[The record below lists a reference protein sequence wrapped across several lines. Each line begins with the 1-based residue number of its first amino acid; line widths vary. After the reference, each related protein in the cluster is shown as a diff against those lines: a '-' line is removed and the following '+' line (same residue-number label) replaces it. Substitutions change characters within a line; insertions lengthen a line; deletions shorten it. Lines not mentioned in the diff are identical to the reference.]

1 MRVLFTTQ
9 PGIGHLHPLLP
20 LARGMAQQG
29 HTVAFACARSFVP
42 EVGRAGCGAFPV
54 GRDWLTIELEQAFP
68 EIREV
73 PPGPTRYAWVRAN
86 VFAGATARHAVP
98 DLLALSRVWP
108 PDLIVRD
115 AAEYGGCLAAELL
128 GIPHAVVRT
137 DSGSSSYPGRYLVS
151 KQLDVARTHF
161 GLAPDP
167 EVAMPFRFLHL
178 SFATG
183 LDDPA
188 ELTAPTHHRLRPVGT
203 VLAPEE
209 GEEGER
215 TLAWLRRV
223 PKRSTVYA
231 TLGAV
236 YNNMVEV
243 FTAILRSLRE
253 EPLNLILTV
262 GRNQD
267 PAQFGCQP
275 VHVHIERFVP
285 QALLLPRCDL
295 VVTHGGFGTV
305 TAALAHGLPL
315 VLIPISADQ
324 PENARR
330 CAALGVGHIVGP
342 DKRTPPIIRAAVRE
356 VLDNPLY
363 RSNAQRLRQQAQT
376 LPGLEHGIRLLER
389 LASENAPRPA
399 G

>member
-20 LARGMAQQG
+20 LARGMAQHG
-29 HTVAFACARSFVP
+29 HTVAFACARGFVP
-42 EVGRAGCGAFPV
+42 EVQRAGCGAFPV
-54 GRDWLTIELEQAFP
+54 GRDWLTIGLEQEFP
-68 EIREV
+68 EIREI
-73 PPGPTRYAWVRAN
+73 PPGPARYAWVRAN
-86 VFAGATARHAVP
+86 VFAGATARQTVP
-98 DLLALSRVWP
+98 DLLALSRIWP

-137 DSGSSSYPGRYLVS
+137 DSGSSSYPGRHLVG
-151 KQLDVARTHF
+151 KQLTVARTHF

-167 EVAMPFRFLHL
+167 DVAMPFRFLHL
-178 SFATG
+178 SFAAG

-188 ELTAPTHHRLRPVGT
+188 ETAPTHHRLRPASA

-223 PKRSTVYA
+223 PERSTVYA

-236 YNNMVEV
+236 HNNMVAV
-243 FTAILRSLRE
+243 FTAILEGLRE

-267 PAQFGCQP
+267 PAQFGRQP

-305 TAALAHGLPL
+305 TAALASGLPL
-315 VLIPISADQ
+315 VLLPISADQ
-324 PENARR
+324 PGNARR
-330 CAALGVGHIVGP
+330 CAALGVGRSVGP
-342 DKRTPPIIRAAVRE
+342 NERTPPTIRAAVRA
-356 VLDNPLY
+356 VLEDPKY
-363 RSNAQRLRQQAQT
+363 RSNAQRLRQQTQT

-389 LASENAPRPA
+389 LANENAPHRP
-399 G
+399 